1 MPAWFQ
7 FRHDPPWLKYLE
19 ERVLDR
25 PLEWGMPSNR
35 PREVKPTLA
44 AVMRDLSILLAAARQ
59 LEEPLYVFGDD
70 AKDYFNQLAMA
81 SEEWWKF
88 GVVFLHADDL
98 AAPRSASE
106 RLFFVSERRIG
117 FGASPSSNIA
127 PRFSEEALAVLGRK
141 KNLRLMVAKEGL
153 QADALQEVRSVIG
166 GVLLQDTNRTLG
178 KVEEFRVVTRRA
190 PSPEEMASLLFGW
203 KVCKHVKSNAI
214 VYCQG
219 ERTLGVGAGQMARVD
234 SSRIA
239 VWKAGE
245 AGLTLR
251 GSVVA
256 SEALFPFPDGLMA
269 AADAGATAAIQP
281 GGALRDAEVI
291 AAADARGM
299 AMVFTNCRHFKH

>member
-98 AAPRSASE
+98 AAPRSASD

-127 PRFSEEALAVLGRK
+127 QRFSEALLHLLREDMDAV
-141 KNLRLMVAKEGL
+141 
-153 QADALQEVRSVIG
+153 
-166 GVLLQDTNRTLG
+166 
-178 KVEEFRVVTRRA
+178 RRA
-190 PSPEEMASLLFGW
+190 WRPTRGRRLS
-203 KVCKHVKSNAI
+203 V
-214 VYCQG
+214 
-219 ERTLGVGAGQMARVD
+219 GVR
-234 SSRIA
+234 
-239 VWKAGE
+239 
-245 AGLTLR
+245 
-251 GSVVA
+251 
-256 SEALFPFPDGLMA
+256 
-269 AADAGATAAIQP
+269 
-281 GGALRDAEVI
+281 RDPRSA
-291 AAADARGM
+291 
-299 AMVFTNCRHFKH
+299 